1 MYRKIK
7 FVLRRRPSQEQQLV
21 KLSAD
26 YTTALPR
33 LRALANACEQGLANS
48 NLESLTKG
56 EGQLFAKPNSPEFY
70 KYLAEHYNLSHGKEK
85 GRTKLTAA
93 MVEELL
99 NSQYTESL
107 DAPANPNPDEQSSPI
122 QLADDSTAIDSST
135 NNEVEEALEKTLSRM
150 DPVEGF
156 VLAMTTDFIPREAA
170 SDRFDINLAT
180 LAKERAHNII
190 KNKSKALKP
199 IAGSSHKTIRVTPV
213 GSGLISQRAIRPTPD
228 EANAQNAN
236 GNKSSVPTAVGD
248 NDDVDA

>member
-1 MYRKIK
+1 
-7 FVLRRRPSQEQQLV
+7 
-21 KLSAD
+21 
-26 YTTALPR
+26 
-33 LRALANACEQGLANS
+33 
-48 NLESLTKG
+48 
-56 EGQLFAKPNSPEFY
+56 
-70 KYLAEHYNLSHGKEK
+70 
-85 GRTKLTAA
+85 